1 MEFVHKSVLFDEAI
15 KALDLNENKI
25 IVDGTAGGGGH
36 SGEIA
41 KRAKRVISIDQDP
54 DAIAVLNERLG
65 DKENVTIVH
74 DNYSNIKNIISNL
87 NIEKIDGLLLDLG
100 VSSFQ
105 LDTAERGFSFHKDA
119 PLDMR
124 MSKSGLSAYDVV
136 NNYDWIKDINTL
148 DFLRDYGKF
157 FNVNYMLDK
166 DIVRRR
172 LDAGITYTE
181 FSYMILQALDFK
193 YLHEHNNV
201 DLQCAGSDQWG
212 NITAGIDLIRKKTG
226 QEVYG
231 FTMPLI
237 LDKFGNKFGKSEGNA
252 LWLDKNKTSPYEI
265 YQYLVNTDDSKVVE
279 YLKVFTFLSH
289 EEINKLEEKVKTEPE
304 KREAQK
310 ALASEVVRFLHGE
323 EELQEAIKLTECL
336 FTGNVKELT
345 DEEIEMVFKGMPTIE
360 TKEDT
365 IINIMTN
372 NDIASSKREAR
383 EFLSNNA
390 ITLDGEIINDENYII
405 TNNKKNHIIRRGK
418 KKYYL
423 IKIN

>member
-136 NNYDWIKDINTL
+136 NNYDERQLADIIYRYGEEKFSRRIAANIVKARAKKPIETTFELVDIIKSSMPQKAMRDAHPARRTFQAIRIEVNAELDVLKSTLKDAFDILAPGGRIAIITFHSL
-148 DFLRDYGKF
+148 EDRIVKEQFAKWCQGCTCPKEFPVCVCGK
-157 FNVNYMLDK
+157 K
-166 DIVRRR
+166 PK
-172 LDAGITYTE
+172 GKT
-181 FSYMILQALDFK
+181 FK
-193 YLHEHNNV
+193 
-201 DLQCAGSDQWG
+201 S
-212 NITAGIDLIRKKTG
+212 I
-226 QEVYG
+226 
-231 FTMPLI
+231 
-237 LDKFGNKFGKSEGNA
+237 
-252 LWLDKNKTSPYEI
+252 SP
-265 YQYLVNTDDSKVVE
+265 SK
-279 YLKVFTFLSH
+279 
-289 EEINKLEEKVKTEPE
+289 EELEENPRARSSRLRIFE
-304 KREAQK
+304 K
-310 ALASEVVRFLHGE
+310 F
-323 EELQEAIKLTECL
+323 
-336 FTGNVKELT
+336 
-345 DEEIEMVFKGMPTIE
+345 
-360 TKEDT
+360 
-365 IINIMTN
+365 
-372 NDIASSKREAR
+372 
-383 EFLSNNA
+383 
-390 ITLDGEIINDENYII
+390 
-405 TNNKKNHIIRRGK
+405 
-418 KKYYL
+418 
-423 IKIN
+423 

>member
-136 NNYDWIKDINTL
+136 NNYDERQLADIIYRYGEEKFSRRIAANIVKARAKKPIETTFELVDIIKSSMPQKAMRDAHPARRTFQAIRIEVNAELDVLKSTLEDAFDILAPGGRIAIITFHSL
-148 DFLRDYGKF
+148 EDRIVKEQFAKWCQGCTCPKEFPVCVCGKKP
-157 FNVNYMLDK
+157 NGK
-166 DIVRRR
+166 
-172 LDAGITYTE
+172 T
-181 FSYMILQALDFK
+181 FK
-193 YLHEHNNV
+193 
-201 DLQCAGSDQWG
+201 S
-212 NITAGIDLIRKKTG
+212 I
-226 QEVYG
+226 
-231 FTMPLI
+231 
-237 LDKFGNKFGKSEGNA
+237 
-252 LWLDKNKTSPYEI
+252 SP
-265 YQYLVNTDDSKVVE
+265 SK
-279 YLKVFTFLSH
+279 
-289 EEINKLEEKVKTEPE
+289 EELEENPRARSSRLRIFE
-304 KREAQK
+304 K
-310 ALASEVVRFLHGE
+310 F
-323 EELQEAIKLTECL
+323 
-336 FTGNVKELT
+336 
-345 DEEIEMVFKGMPTIE
+345 
-360 TKEDT
+360 
-365 IINIMTN
+365 
-372 NDIASSKREAR
+372 
-383 EFLSNNA
+383 
-390 ITLDGEIINDENYII
+390 
-405 TNNKKNHIIRRGK
+405 
-418 KKYYL
+418 
-423 IKIN
+423 